1 MKAIKGME
9 NEAEE
14 ASQRPATAITTT
26 LSSLLLPI
34 VCIQKF
40 VRMRW

>member
-14 ASQRPATAITTT
+14 ASQRPATDITTT
-26 LSSLLLPI
+26 LSPLLPI
-34 VCIQKF
+34 ACIQKF
-40 VRMRW
+40 ARMR